1 MTSPVYTTIEPT
13 RGYARSGNVHIA
25 YQVLGDGPAEMV
37 HVLPF
42 ATPVETGWELPQ
54 IARWWTRIGAFSR
67 SIIFDQRGVG
77 SSDRPE
83 SPPTIDDQ
91 VADLEA
97 VIETIGAERFALA
110 AYSQA
115 SPAGIAYAARHPECV
130 TRLILYAATARVMH
144 DDDYPEGRRSHEARA
159 WVEALASGWGTGA
172 TLDHN
177 QPSVADDP
185 AIREWVASAERTL
198 GSPAM
203 AVKMAQALGATDV
216 REEARSIEVPTL
228 VLHRREDPAI
238 PFAQGEWL
246 AAHIPD
252 ARFVELEGRDHALY
266 FGDTSVA
273 LQEIEEWVTGT
284 RPVHRAE
291 RILTTLMF
299 TDIANSTLT
308 AAALGD
314 AAWQDVL
321 ARHDAQVRRELRY
334 EGATEL
340 DTTGDGFLAEFPT
353 ATAAV
358 AAARAIRR
366 HVATLGLKLRIGI
379 HITECERA
387 GANVGGVGVHVA
399 ARICALANPG
409 EILVSGTVADVLIGS
424 GTPLSP
430 RGEHELK
437 GAPGRWRA
445 CSVDERRE
453 TLRVERPAQARP

>member
-1 MTSPVYTTIEPT
+1 M
-13 RGYARSGNVHIA
+13 
-25 YQVLGDGPAEMV
+25 
-37 HVLPF
+37 
-42 ATPVETGWELPQ
+42 
-54 IARWWTRIGAFSR
+54 
-67 SIIFDQRGVG
+67 
-77 SSDRPE
+77 
-83 SPPTIDDQ
+83 
-91 VADLEA
+91 
-97 VIETIGAERFALA
+97 IETIGAERFALA

-115 SPAGIAYAARHPECV
+115 SPAGIAYAARHPERV
-130 TRLILYAATARVMH
+130 TRLILYGATARVMH

-177 QPSVADDP
+177 QPSVAGDP

-252 ARFVELEGRDHALY
+252 TRFIELEGRDHALY

-308 AAALGD
+308 AAALGRRRM
-314 AAWQDVL
+314 AGRPRP
-321 ARHDAQVRRELRY
+321 AR
-334 EGATEL
+334 
-340 DTTGDGFLAEFPT
+340 
-353 ATAAV
+353 
-358 AAARAIRR
+358 
-366 HVATLGLKLRIGI
+366 
-379 HITECERA
+379 RA
-387 GANVGGVGVHVA
+387 GPPRA
-399 ARICALANPG
+399 AL
-409 EILVSGTVADVLIGS
+409 
-424 GTPLSP
+424 
-430 RGEHELK
+430 
-437 GAPGRWRA
+437 
-445 CSVDERRE
+445 
-453 TLRVERPAQARP
+453 

>member
-1 MTSPVYTTIEPT
+1 MTSPVDTTIEPK

-25 YQVLGDGPAEMV
+25 YQVLGAGPAEMV

-42 ATPVETGWELPQ
+42 ATPVEIGWELPQ

-83 SPPTIDDQ
+83 SAPTIDEQ
-91 VADLEA
+91 VGDLEA
-97 VIETIGAERFALA
+97 VVEAVGAERFALA

-115 SPAGIAYAARHPECV
+115 SPAGIAYAARHPERV
-130 TRLILYAATARVMH
+130 TQLVLYGATARVMRGP
-144 DDDYPEGRRSHEARA
+144 DYPEGRSTHEARA
-159 WVEALASGWGTGA
+159 WVASLASGWGNGG

-177 QPSVADDP
+177 QPSVAGDP
-185 AIREWVASAERTL
+185 AIREWVARAERTL

-216 REEARSIEVPTL
+216 REQARSLRVPTL

-238 PFAQGEWL
+238 PFAHGAWL
-246 AAHIPD
+246 ARNVPQ
-252 ARFVELEGRDHALY
+252 ARFIELEGRDHALY

-291 RILTTLMF
+291 RVLTTLMF
-299 TDIANSTLT
+299 TDIAHSTRT
-308 AAALGD
+308 AATLGD
-314 AAWQDVL
+314 AEWEHRL
-321 ARHDAQVRRELRY
+321 ARHDAEVRGELRY
-334 EGATEL
+334 QGATEL

-358 AAARAIRR
+358 GAARAIRR
-366 HVATLGLKLRIGI
+366 RVRQLGLELRIGI

-399 ARICALANPG
+399 ARFCELAEPG

-424 GTPLSP
+424 GAQLTP

-445 CSVDERRE
+445 YAVD
-453 TLRVERPAQARP
+453 ERPAQPRE